1 MSKIVVLENE
11 PTTRIAKVCY
21 AAFMAFSSPDESIL
35 YWHETDESFK
45 EKFIFMVDYRLK
57 NPYELYG
64 DFYNKHLKESNQ
76 DVFEKS
82 SEFDR
87 KSLALIFSIVDAI
100 K

>member
-1 MSKIVVLENE
+1 MSEVILFENDYE
-11 PTTRIAKVCY
+11 TRIAKVCY
-21 AAFMAFSSPDESIL
+21 AAFMAFSSPDETVL
-35 YWHETDESFK
+35 YWHETDNTFK
-45 EKFIFMVDYRLK
+45 EHFIFMVDYRIK

-76 DVFEKS
+76 EVFEKS
-82 SEFDR
+82 SDFDR